1 MSIGLLRT
9 TIESPDKL
17 KALNYLLTKED
28 EFSGFSPA
36 KIGDIN
42 ETVLAEELIDFFEP
56 IANDSWHTRGWI
68 LQEAFSSGPRMNLL
82 LMRTPN
88 VSVRGLPGISQTLSM
103 TEIVIHMDLI
113 LGMIDYARTFLS
125 RLSLVSLPLEE
136 TLARRRADLL
146 KKFSA
151 FPPGDQRAMEIK
163 WTSQL
168 GKTRP
173 RRSCNAAVAI
183 SFLRSR
189 DNTVISDRLAIVA
202 NLCNYNVRLD
212 TQEVEKHHTH
222 LGACI
227 LTLSLINGD
236 FSILYPEVYA
246 KKVENLRKFYPNVT
260 NACLCLL
267 STSNGR

>member
-1 MSIGLLRT
+1 MDQVYQRAFISIGLLRT

-28 EFSGFSPA
+28 EFSGFSTE

-42 ETVLAEELIDFFEP
+42 ETVLAEKLIDFLEP
-56 IANDSWHTRGWI
+56 IANDAWHTRAWI

-82 LMRTPN
+82 LRRTSDII
-88 VSVRGLPGISQTLSM
+88 VKGLPGISQTLSM
-103 TEIVIHMDLI
+103 TEIVIHMDL
-113 LGMIDYARTFLS
+113 LLAMIDHARAFLS
-125 RLSLVSLPLEE
+125 RLSLVTAPLGDSLAQRRTYLFNKLE
-136 TLARRRADLL
+136 T
-146 KKFSA
+146 

-163 WTSQL
+163 WTSQI

-189 DNTVISDRLAIVA
+189 DNTVISDRLAIIA
-202 NLCNYNVRLD
+202 NLCNYEVRLD
-212 TQEVEKHHTH
+212 TLEVGKHHTH

-227 LTLSLINGD
+227 LTLALINGD

-246 KKVENLRKFYPNVT
+246 KQIPDLGKLYLHVRT
-260 NACLCLL
+260 
-267 STSNGR
+267 